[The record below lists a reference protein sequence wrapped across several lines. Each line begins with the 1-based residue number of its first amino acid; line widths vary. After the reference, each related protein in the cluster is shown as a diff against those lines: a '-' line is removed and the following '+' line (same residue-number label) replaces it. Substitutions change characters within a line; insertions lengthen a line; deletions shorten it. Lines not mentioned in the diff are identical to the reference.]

1 MFWGITTILFTTLVL
16 TVYGINGSNKSVMFW
31 EATIEFCPEYTKP
44 KSIKRLYTLPFSLLL
59 NSPIPQF
66 KIYSNR
72 VVFRNDNTCLLPMAA
87 LDDQETGRNIGKWKV
102 FSKNRKNN
110 IEIVSKNEFFEGT
123 YEILDLYRVKDIE
136 SSGELIKVTLQSKTF
151 TISCTRPYY
160 PLLD

>member
-1 MFWGITTILFTTLVL
+1 
-16 TVYGINGSNKSVMFW
+16 
-31 EATIEFCPEYTKP
+31 
-44 KSIKRLYTLPFSLLL
+44 
-59 NSPIPQF
+59 
-66 KIYSNR
+66 
-72 VVFRNDNTCLLPMAA
+72 MAA
-87 LDDQETGRNIGKWKV
+87 LDDQETGCNIGKWKV